1 MGVIA
6 QPWSGQC
13 QLSDSTGKTKAE
25 NYLYET
31 ILQVLILNIDK
42 QCQKQDKH
50 IQLPTTALLLTI
62 MKGFFFF
69 TSSIAF
75 VLGAPQFLSEQSQS
89 KNENCHTEVVTIF
102 EESEA
107 ESVNKVICETEFRDS
122 CVKKLENIC
131 NNVATG
137 ELECELVDR
146 FNCVDSM
153 TNKCGLES
161 VLKNVSYTETVC
173 DTVVEDICEL
183 EVRNGIKEPVEGS
196 CLSKPIEK
204 CGPVTRFTEEF
215 VEEEVC
221 RDIPIKDCENVQEEV
236 CNEKKEEVCEELET
250 ESCEVVPHEECKQVV
265 EKVPQKVSK
274 KLTKVVCD
282 DKESMN
288 METESEV
295 PDLNDIL
302 EIFGVTSGDNEVDS
316 NDVKTTKTTSTTTT
330 ASTTTT
336 TLSTTTPST
345 TTSTTTTSTT
355 TSSTTVTT
363 TTSPASTESSTIN
376 EFGGVS
382 TEEASRMD
390 VSKIIFSD
398 DAINSRN
405 KDLFNRV
412 YVGRIP
418 TTTLRTPDRRRNQ
431 NTNSQ
436 IFFPDK

>member
-1 MGVIA
+1 MGNIDY
-6 QPWSGQC
+6 QC
-13 QLSDSTGKTKAE
+13 Q
-25 NYLYET
+25 
-31 ILQVLILNIDK
+31 Q
-42 QCQKQDKH
+42 QDKH
-50 IQLPTTALLLTI
+50 IQLPTIALLLTN
-62 MKGFFFF
+62 MRGFLFF

-75 VLGAPQFLSEQSQS
+75 VLGAPQFLSEKNQ
-89 KNENCHTEVVTIF
+89 NENCHTEVVTIF

-131 NNVATG
+131 NNVSTG

-173 DTVVEDICEL
+173 ETVMEDICEL

-196 CLSKPIEK
+196 CLSKPVEK

-221 RDIPIKDCENVQEEV
+221 RDIPIKDCED
-236 CNEKKEEVCEELET
+236 LET

-274 KLTKVVCD
+274 KVTKVVCD
-282 DKESMN
+282 DKESMS
-288 METESEV
+288 METEPEV

-302 EIFGVTSGDNEVDS
+302 EIFGVTSGDNEIDS
-316 NDVKTTKTTSTTTT
+316 NDAKTTE
-330 ASTTTT
+330 
-336 TLSTTTPST
+336 
-345 TTSTTTTSTT
+345 TTSTTTTS
-355 TSSTTVTT
+355 ST
-363 TTSPASTESSTIN
+363 TTSPSTTESTTVN
-376 EFGGVS
+376 EFGSVS

-398 DAINSRN
+398 EAINSRN
-405 KDLFNRV
+405 KELSNRV

-418 TTTLRTPDRRRNQ
+418 TTTVRIPDRRRNQ
-431 NTNSQ
+431 NTKSQ

>member
-1 MGVIA
+1 MG
-6 QPWSGQC
+6 
-13 QLSDSTGKTKAE
+13 
-25 NYLYET
+25 
-31 ILQVLILNIDK
+31 
-42 QCQKQDKH
+42 
-50 IQLPTTALLLTI
+50 
-62 MKGFFFF
+62 
-69 TSSIAF
+69 
-75 VLGAPQFLSEQSQS
+75 
-89 KNENCHTEVVTIF
+89 
-102 EESEA
+102 EA

-173 DTVVEDICEL
+173 DTVMEDICEL

-196 CLSKPIEK
+196 CLSKPVEK
-204 CGPVTRFTEEF
+204 CGPETRFTEEF
-215 VEEEVC
+215 VEEEIC

-274 KLTKVVCD
+274 KVTKVVCD

-330 ASTTTT
+330 ASTATTT
-336 TLSTTTPST
+336 TL
-345 TTSTTTTSTT
+345 
-355 TSSTTVTT
+355 
-363 TTSPASTESSTIN
+363 PASTESSTIN

>member
-1 MGVIA
+1 MGYIDY
-6 QPWSGQC
+6 QC
-13 QLSDSTGKTKAE
+13 Q
-25 NYLYET
+25 
-31 ILQVLILNIDK
+31 Q
-42 QCQKQDKH
+42 QDKH
-50 IQLPTTALLLTI
+50 IQLPTTALLLTN
-62 MKGFFFF
+62 MRGFLLF

-75 VLGAPQFLSEQSQS
+75 VLGAPQFLSEKNQ
-89 KNENCHTEVVTIF
+89 NENCHTEVVTIF

-131 NNVATG
+131 NNVSTG

-173 DTVVEDICEL
+173 ETVMEDICEL

-196 CLSKPIEK
+196 CLSKPVEK

-221 RDIPIKDCENVQEEV
+221 RDIPIKDCENVREEV
-236 CNEKKEEVCEELET
+236 CNEKKEEVCEDLET

-274 KLTKVVCD
+274 KVTKVVCD
-282 DKESMN
+282 DKESMS
-288 METESEV
+288 METEPEV

-302 EIFGVTSGDNEVDS
+302 EIFGVTSGENEIDS
-316 NDVKTTKTTSTTTT
+316 NDAKTTETTSTTTT
-330 ASTTTT
+330 RSTTT
-336 TLSTTTPST
+336 T
-345 TTSTTTTSTT
+345 TTSTTTTSTSTSPST
-355 TSSTTVTT
+355 TESTTV
-363 TTSPASTESSTIN
+363 N
-376 EFGGVS
+376 EFGSVS

-398 DAINSRN
+398 EAINSRN
-405 KDLFNRV
+405 KELSNRV

-418 TTTLRTPDRRRNQ
+418 TSTVRIPDRRRNQ

>member
-1 MGVIA
+1 MG
-6 QPWSGQC
+6 
-13 QLSDSTGKTKAE
+13 
-25 NYLYET
+25 
-31 ILQVLILNIDK
+31 ILNIDK
-42 QCQKQDKH
+42 LCQKQDKH
-50 IQLPTTALLLTI
+50 IQLPTTALFLTI
-62 MKGFFFF
+62 MKGFLFF

-173 DTVVEDICEL
+173 DTVMEDICEL

-196 CLSKPIEK
+196 CLAKPVEK

-274 KLTKVVCD
+274 KVTKVVCE

-288 METESEV
+288 MKLSQRFQILMISWKYLELQVETMKLIAMMSKLQKLHLQQPQHQPQLQHFQLLLHLQLHQQQLHQPQHHQQQPQPQHHQQLQNHQQLMNLEV
-295 PDLNDIL
+295 
-302 EIFGVTSGDNEVDS
+302 
-316 NDVKTTKTTSTTTT
+316 
-330 ASTTTT
+330 
-336 TLSTTTPST
+336 
-345 TTSTTTTSTT
+345 
-355 TSSTTVTT
+355 
-363 TTSPASTESSTIN
+363 
-376 EFGGVS
+376 
-382 TEEASRMD
+382 
-390 VSKIIFSD
+390 
-398 DAINSRN
+398 
-405 KDLFNRV
+405 
-412 YVGRIP
+412 
-418 TTTLRTPDRRRNQ
+418 
-431 NTNSQ
+431 SQ
-436 IFFPDK
+436 QRKQAEWMCQK

>member
-1 MGVIA
+1 MG
-6 QPWSGQC
+6 
-13 QLSDSTGKTKAE
+13 
-25 NYLYET
+25 
-31 ILQVLILNIDK
+31 
-42 QCQKQDKH
+42 
-50 IQLPTTALLLTI
+50 
-62 MKGFFFF
+62 
-69 TSSIAF
+69 
-75 VLGAPQFLSEQSQS
+75 
-89 KNENCHTEVVTIF
+89 
-102 EESEA
+102 
-107 ESVNKVICETEFRDS
+107 
-122 CVKKLENIC
+122 
-131 NNVATG
+131 
-137 ELECELVDR
+137 
-146 FNCVDSM
+146 
-153 TNKCGLES
+153 
-161 VLKNVSYTETVC
+161 
-173 DTVVEDICEL
+173 
-183 EVRNGIKEPVEGS
+183 
-196 CLSKPIEK
+196 
-204 CGPVTRFTEEF
+204 
-215 VEEEVC
+215 EEVC

-274 KLTKVVCD
+274 KVTKVVCE

-288 METESEV
+288 MEAESEV

-316 NDVKTTKTTSTTTT
+316 NDVKTTSTTTT
-330 ASTTTT
+330 ATTT
-336 TLSTTTPST
+336 TL
-345 TTSTTTTSTT
+345 
-355 TSSTTVTT
+355 
-363 TTSPASTESSTIN
+363 PASTESSTIN

-418 TTTLRTPDRRRNQ
+418 TTTLRTPDGRRNQ

>member
-1 MGVIA
+1 
-6 QPWSGQC
+6 
-13 QLSDSTGKTKAE
+13 
-25 NYLYET
+25 
-31 ILQVLILNIDK
+31 
-42 QCQKQDKH
+42 
-50 IQLPTTALLLTI
+50 
-62 MKGFFFF
+62 
-69 TSSIAF
+69 
-75 VLGAPQFLSEQSQS
+75 
-89 KNENCHTEVVTIF
+89 
-102 EESEA
+102 
-107 ESVNKVICETEFRDS
+107 
-122 CVKKLENIC
+122 
-131 NNVATG
+131 
-137 ELECELVDR
+137 
-146 FNCVDSM
+146 M

-173 DTVVEDICEL
+173 DTVMEDICEL

-196 CLSKPIEK
+196 CLSKPVEK

-236 CNEKKEEVCEELET
+236 CNEKREEVCEELET

-274 KLTKVVCD
+274 KVTKVVCD
-282 DKESMN
+282 DKESRN

-336 TLSTTTPST
+336 TF
-345 TTSTTTTSTT
+345 
-355 TSSTTVTT
+355 
-363 TTSPASTESSTIN
+363 PASTESSTIN

-390 VSKIIFSD
+390 LSKIIFSD

>member
-1 MGVIA
+1 MG
-6 QPWSGQC
+6 
-13 QLSDSTGKTKAE
+13 
-25 NYLYET
+25 
-31 ILQVLILNIDK
+31 LNIDK
-42 QCQKQDKH
+42 QRQKQDKH
-50 IQLPTTALLLTI
+50 IQLPTTPLLLTN
-62 MKGFFFF
+62 MKGFLFF

-75 VLGAPQFLSEQSQS
+75 VLGAPQFLSEKNQ
-89 KNENCHTEVVTIF
+89 NENCHTEVVTIF

-122 CVKKLENIC
+122 CVTKLENIC

-146 FNCVDSM
+146 SNCVDSM

-173 DTVVEDICEL
+173 DTVMEDIREL

-196 CLSKPIEK
+196 CLSKPVEK

-236 CNEKKEEVCEELET
+236 CNEKKEEVCEDLET

-274 KLTKVVCD
+274 KVTKVVCD
-282 DKESMN
+282 DKESMS
-288 METESEV
+288 METEPEV

-302 EIFGVTSGDNEVDS
+302 EIFGVISGDNEIDS
-316 NDVKTTKTTSTTTT
+316 NDAKTTETTSTTT
-330 ASTTTT
+330 A
-336 TLSTTTPST
+336 
-345 TTSTTTTSTT
+345 TTTTSTT
-355 TSSTTVTT
+355 TSSTTDTT
-363 TTSPASTESSTIN
+363 TTLPASTESSTIN

-405 KDLFNRV
+405 KDLLNRV

-431 NTNSQ
+431 NTNS
-436 IFFPDK
+436 

>member
-1 MGVIA
+1 
-6 QPWSGQC
+6 
-13 QLSDSTGKTKAE
+13 
-25 NYLYET
+25 
-31 ILQVLILNIDK
+31 
-42 QCQKQDKH
+42 
-50 IQLPTTALLLTI
+50 
-62 MKGFFFF
+62 
-69 TSSIAF
+69 
-75 VLGAPQFLSEQSQS
+75 
-89 KNENCHTEVVTIF
+89 
-102 EESEA
+102 
-107 ESVNKVICETEFRDS
+107 
-122 CVKKLENIC
+122 
-131 NNVATG
+131 
-137 ELECELVDR
+137 VDR

-153 TNKCGLES
+153 TNNCGLES

-173 DTVVEDICEL
+173 DTVMEDICEL

-196 CLSKPIEK
+196 CLSKPVEK

-274 KLTKVVCD
+274 KVTKVVCD

-355 TSSTTVTT
+355 TSSTTDTT
-363 TTSPASTESSTIN
+363 TTLPASTESSTIN

>member
-1 MGVIA
+1 MGK
-6 QPWSGQC
+6 
-13 QLSDSTGKTKAE
+13 L
-25 NYLYET
+25 
-31 ILQVLILNIDK
+31 
-42 QCQKQDKH
+42 CQKQDKH
-50 IQLPTTALLLTI
+50 IQLPTTALFLTI
-62 MKGFFFF
+62 MKGFLFF
-69 TSSIAF
+69 TSSLAF
-75 VLGAPQFLSEQSQS
+75 VLGAPQFLSEQSQN

-122 CVKKLENIC
+122 CVTKLENIC
-131 NNVATG
+131 NNVSTG

-173 DTVVEDICEL
+173 ETVMEDICEL

-196 CLSKPIEK
+196 CLSKPVEK

-236 CNEKKEEVCEELET
+236 CNEKKEEVCEELEI

-274 KLTKVVCD
+274 KVTKVVCD

-288 METESEV
+288 METEPEV

-302 EIFGVTSGDNEVDS
+302 EIFGVTSGDNEIDS
-316 NDVKTTKTTSTTTT
+316 NDVKTTKTTSTTT
-330 ASTTTT
+330 STTTTTQSTTTSSTTTSTT
-336 TLSTTTPST
+336 TLSTTTI
-345 TTSTTTTSTT
+345 
-355 TSSTTVTT
+355 TT
-363 TTSPASTESSTIN
+363 TTSPATTESSTIN
-376 EFGGVS
+376 EFGSV
-382 TEEASRMD
+382 
-390 VSKIIFSD
+390 
-398 DAINSRN
+398 
-405 KDLFNRV
+405 
-412 YVGRIP
+412 
-418 TTTLRTPDRRRNQ
+418 
-431 NTNSQ
+431 
-436 IFFPDK
+436 

>member
-1 MGVIA
+1 MG
-6 QPWSGQC
+6 
-13 QLSDSTGKTKAE
+13 
-25 NYLYET
+25 
-31 ILQVLILNIDK
+31 ILNIDK
-42 QCQKQDKH
+42 QCHGEDKH
-50 IQLPTTALLLTI
+50 IQLPTTPLLLTI
-62 MKGFFFF
+62 MKGFLFF

-122 CVKKLENIC
+122 CVTKLENIC

-173 DTVVEDICEL
+173 DTVMEDICEL

-196 CLSKPIEK
+196 CLSNPVEK
-204 CGPVTRFTEEF
+204 CGPETRFTEEF
-215 VEEEVC
+215 VEEEIC

-250 ESCEVVPHEECKQVV
+250 ESCEVVPHEE
-265 EKVPQKVSK
+265 SK
-274 KLTKVVCD
+274 KVTKVVCD

-316 NDVKTTKTTSTTTT
+316 NDVKTTKTISTATT

-336 TLSTTTPST
+336 TLSTTTQST

-355 TSSTTVTT
+355 T
-363 TTSPASTESSTIN
+363 SSTIN

>member
-1 MGVIA
+1 MG
-6 QPWSGQC
+6 
-13 QLSDSTGKTKAE
+13 
-25 NYLYET
+25 
-31 ILQVLILNIDK
+31 ILNIDK
-42 QCQKQDKH
+42 QCPKQDKH
-50 IQLPTTALLLTI
+50 IQLPTTALLLTS
-62 MKGFFFF
+62 MKGFLLF
-69 TSSIAF
+69 TSLIAF
-75 VLGAPQFLSEQSQS
+75 VLGAPQFLSE
-89 KNENCHTEVVTIF
+89 KNQKENCHTEVVTIF

-131 NNVATG
+131 NNVSTG

-173 DTVVEDICEL
+173 ETVMEDICEL

-196 CLSKPIEK
+196 CLSKPVEK

-274 KLTKVVCD
+274 KVTKVVCD

-345 TTSTTTTSTT
+345 TTST
-355 TSSTTVTT
+355 
-363 TTSPASTESSTIN
+363 IN

-418 TTTLRTPDRRRNQ
+418 TTTVRTPDRRRNQ

>member
-1 MGVIA
+1 M
-6 QPWSGQC
+6 
-13 QLSDSTGKTKAE
+13 
-25 NYLYET
+25 
-31 ILQVLILNIDK
+31 
-42 QCQKQDKH
+42 
-50 IQLPTTALLLTI
+50 
-62 MKGFFFF
+62 
-69 TSSIAF
+69 
-75 VLGAPQFLSEQSQS
+75 
-89 KNENCHTEVVTIF
+89 
-102 EESEA
+102 
-107 ESVNKVICETEFRDS
+107 
-122 CVKKLENIC
+122 
-131 NNVATG
+131 
-137 ELECELVDR
+137 
-146 FNCVDSM
+146 
-153 TNKCGLES
+153 
-161 VLKNVSYTETVC
+161 
-173 DTVVEDICEL
+173 EDICEL

-196 CLSKPIEK
+196 CLSKPVEK

-236 CNEKKEEVCEELET
+236 CNEKKEEVCEDLET

-274 KLTKVVCD
+274 KVTKVVCD

-355 TSSTTVTT
+355 TSSTTDTT
-363 TTSPASTESSTIN
+363 TTLPASTESSTIN

>member
-1 MGVIA
+1 MG
-6 QPWSGQC
+6 
-13 QLSDSTGKTKAE
+13 
-25 NYLYET
+25 
-31 ILQVLILNIDK
+31 
-42 QCQKQDKH
+42 
-50 IQLPTTALLLTI
+50 
-62 MKGFFFF
+62 
-69 TSSIAF
+69 
-75 VLGAPQFLSEQSQS
+75 
-89 KNENCHTEVVTIF
+89 
-102 EESEA
+102 
-107 ESVNKVICETEFRDS
+107 
-122 CVKKLENIC
+122 
-131 NNVATG
+131 
-137 ELECELVDR
+137 
-146 FNCVDSM
+146 
-153 TNKCGLES
+153 
-161 VLKNVSYTETVC
+161 
-173 DTVVEDICEL
+173 
-183 EVRNGIKEPVEGS
+183 
-196 CLSKPIEK
+196 
-204 CGPVTRFTEEF
+204 
-215 VEEEVC
+215 
-221 RDIPIKDCENVQEEV
+221 
-236 CNEKKEEVCEELET
+236 ET

-274 KLTKVVCD
+274 KVTKVVCD

-330 ASTTTT
+330 ASTTT
-336 TLSTTTPST
+336 L
-345 TTSTTTTSTT
+345 
-355 TSSTTVTT
+355 
-363 TTSPASTESSTIN
+363 PASTESSTIN

>member
-1 MGVIA
+1 MG
-6 QPWSGQC
+6 
-13 QLSDSTGKTKAE
+13 
-25 NYLYET
+25 
-31 ILQVLILNIDK
+31 
-42 QCQKQDKH
+42 
-50 IQLPTTALLLTI
+50 
-62 MKGFFFF
+62 
-69 TSSIAF
+69 
-75 VLGAPQFLSEQSQS
+75 
-89 KNENCHTEVVTIF
+89 
-102 EESEA
+102 
-107 ESVNKVICETEFRDS
+107 
-122 CVKKLENIC
+122 
-131 NNVATG
+131 
-137 ELECELVDR
+137 
-146 FNCVDSM
+146 NCVDSM

-173 DTVVEDICEL
+173 DTVMEDICEL

-196 CLSKPIEK
+196 CLSKPVEK
-204 CGPVTRFTEEF
+204 CGPITRFTEEF

-274 KLTKVVCD
+274 KVTKVVCE

-295 PDLNDIL
+295 PDFNDIL

-355 TSSTTVTT
+355 KSSTTDTT
-363 TTSPASTESSTIN
+363 TESTTVNEFGSASTE
-376 EFGGVS
+376 
-382 TEEASRMD
+382 EEARMD

-398 DAINSRN
+398 EAINSRN
-405 KDLFNRV
+405 KELSNRV

-418 TTTLRTPDRRRNQ
+418 TTTVRTPDRRRTQ

>member
-1 MGVIA
+1 MG
-6 QPWSGQC
+6 
-13 QLSDSTGKTKAE
+13 
-25 NYLYET
+25 
-31 ILQVLILNIDK
+31 ILNIDR

-62 MKGFFFF
+62 MKGFLFF

-75 VLGAPQFLSEQSQS
+75 VLGAPQFLSEQS

-173 DTVVEDICEL
+173 DTVMEDICEL

-196 CLSKPIEK
+196 CLSKPVEK

-236 CNEKKEEVCEELET
+236 CNEKKEEVCEDLET

-274 KLTKVVCD
+274 KVTKVVCD
-282 DKESMN
+282 DKESMS
-288 METESEV
+288 METEPEV

-302 EIFGVTSGDNEVDS
+302 EIFGVTSGDNEIDS
-316 NDVKTTKTTSTTTT
+316 NDAKTTE
-330 ASTTTT
+330 
-336 TLSTTTPST
+336 
-345 TTSTTTTSTT
+345 TTSTTTTSSTT
-355 TSSTTVTT
+355 TITESTT
-363 TTSPASTESSTIN
+363 TTVN
-376 EFGGVS
+376 EFGSVS

-398 DAINSRN
+398 EAINSRN
-405 KDLFNRV
+405 KELSNRV

-418 TTTLRTPDRRRNQ
+418 TTTVRIPDRRRNQ

>member
-1 MGVIA
+1 MG
-6 QPWSGQC
+6 
-13 QLSDSTGKTKAE
+13 
-25 NYLYET
+25 
-31 ILQVLILNIDK
+31 ILNIDK

-62 MKGFFFF
+62 MKGFLFF

-173 DTVVEDICEL
+173 DTVMEDICEL

-196 CLSKPIEK
+196 CLSKPVEK
-204 CGPVTRFTEEF
+204 CGPETRFTEEF
-215 VEEEVC
+215 VEEEIC
-221 RDIPIKDCENVQEEV
+221 RDIPIKDCENVQEEI

-274 KLTKVVCD
+274 KVTKVVCD
-282 DKESMN
+282 DKESMS
-288 METESEV
+288 METEPEV

-302 EIFGVTSGDNEVDS
+302 EIFGVTTGDNEFDS
-316 NDVKTTKTTSTTTT
+316 IDAKTTETTSTTTT
-330 ASTTTT
+330 
-336 TLSTTTPST
+336 
-345 TTSTTTTSTT
+345 TSTTITTE
-355 TSSTTVTT
+355 STTV
-363 TTSPASTESSTIN
+363 N
-376 EFGGVS
+376 EFGSVS

-398 DAINSRN
+398 EAINSRN
-405 KDLFNRV
+405 KELSNRV

-418 TTTLRTPDRRRNQ
+418 TTTVRIPDRRRNQ

>member
-1 MGVIA
+1 MGYIDY
-6 QPWSGQC
+6 QC
-13 QLSDSTGKTKAE
+13 Q
-25 NYLYET
+25 
-31 ILQVLILNIDK
+31 Q
-42 QCQKQDKH
+42 QDKH
-50 IQLPTTALLLTI
+50 IQLPTTNLLLTN
-62 MKGFFFF
+62 MRGFLFFS
-69 TSSIAF
+69 SSIAF
-75 VLGAPQFLSEQSQS
+75 VLGAPQFLSEKNQ
-89 KNENCHTEVVTIF
+89 NENCHTEVVTIF

-122 CVKKLENIC
+122 CVTKLENIC

-173 DTVVEDICEL
+173 DTVMEDICEL

-196 CLSKPIEK
+196 CLSKPVEK

-221 RDIPIKDCENVQEEV
+221 RDIPIKDCEN
-236 CNEKKEEVCEELET
+236 LET

-265 EKVPQKVSK
+265 EKVPQKLSK
-274 KLTKVVCD
+274 KVTKVVCD
-282 DKESMN
+282 DKESMS
-288 METESEV
+288 METEPEV

-302 EIFGVTSGDNEVDS
+302 DIFGVTSGDNEIDS
-316 NDVKTTKTTSTTTT
+316 NDAKTTVSTSTTTT
-330 ASTTTT
+330 RSTTKSTTTT
-336 TLSTTTPST
+336 TKSTSTTRTSTST
-345 TTSTTTTSTT
+345 TTSTTTSPSTT
-355 TSSTTVTT
+355 ESTTV
-363 TTSPASTESSTIN
+363 N
-376 EFGGVS
+376 EFGSVS

-398 DAINSRN
+398 EAINSRN
-405 KDLFNRV
+405 KELSNRV

-418 TTTLRTPDRRRNQ
+418 TTTVSIPDRRRNQ
-431 NTNSQ
+431 NVNSQ

>member
-1 MGVIA
+1 MG
-6 QPWSGQC
+6 
-13 QLSDSTGKTKAE
+13 
-25 NYLYET
+25 
-31 ILQVLILNIDK
+31 ILNIDK
-42 QCQKQDKH
+42 QCPKQDKH
-50 IQLPTTALLLTI
+50 IQLPTTALLLTS
-62 MKGFFFF
+62 MKGFLLF
-69 TSSIAF
+69 TSLIAF
-75 VLGAPQFLSEQSQS
+75 VLGAPQFLSE
-89 KNENCHTEVVTIF
+89 KNQKENCHTEVVTIF

-131 NNVATG
+131 NNVSTG

-173 DTVVEDICEL
+173 DTVMEDICEL

-196 CLSKPIEK
+196 CLSKPVEK

-274 KLTKVVCD
+274 KVTKVVCD

-330 ASTTTT
+330 
-336 TLSTTTPST
+336 L
-345 TTSTTTTSTT
+345 
-355 TSSTTVTT
+355 
-363 TTSPASTESSTIN
+363 PASTESSTIN